1 MVTTTTSVDTEG
13 VNLVILIGEV
23 TSPPVQRTLQTGEV
37 VSSFDIATHVQEGR
51 ISVPIACVGESETT
65 HVGDSVCVVGIVRRR
80 FFRSGAGV
88 TSRTEV
94 LAEQVIS
101 MRRKATVRKAV
112 SRILENLSAD
122 LEI

>member
-1 MVTTTTSVDTEG
+1 MVTTATSVDTEG

-37 VSSFDIATHVQEGR
+37 VSSFDIATQVQEGR
-51 ISVPIACVGESETT
+51 ISVPIACAGESETT

-88 TSRTEV
+88 VSRTEV

-101 MRRKATVRKAV
+101 MRRKANVRKVVA
-112 SRILENLSAD
+112 RLLENLSAD